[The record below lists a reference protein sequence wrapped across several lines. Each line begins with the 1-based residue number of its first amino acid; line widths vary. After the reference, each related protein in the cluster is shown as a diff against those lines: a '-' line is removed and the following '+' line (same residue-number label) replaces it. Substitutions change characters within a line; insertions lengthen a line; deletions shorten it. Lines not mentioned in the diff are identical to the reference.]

1 MSAGSTAPRASKL
14 EVAGSIVDINQHF
27 YQQGW
32 TDGLPII
39 PPTEDLVLDMLEAC
53 PVDAQHSLGRMP
65 PANGTVTAEKVAIN
79 AVMAGCIPDYM
90 PVILAAVRAVLQ
102 SQFNVAS
109 ITTTTGGAAPAV
121 IVSGPIADQLGI
133 HGGTAVF
140 GSGHQANASIG
151 RALRLTMRNM
161 GGATVHT
168 MEKSTHGWPG
178 KYTLCFSENQEANP
192 WEPLHVEQGYDS
204 SQSTVTVGAVRGIH
218 TFVEGSQETGE
229 GVLETIVR
237 AVKGAG
243 ISAYYYQLRGAS
255 PILVLGPEHAAEI
268 AAAGYG
274 RREIKE
280 YLFENVRIPVGEL
293 RERGHWGSRAWPDDT
308 ASGGIGG
315 VGSGQGFPSFGK
327 QRGRVKIRPFSLGA
341 APGFQLP
348 PPGTD
353 AEKSR
358 STCSRMSA
366 FRWANCG
373 SGDTGDPG
381 VGTGRRQLRRADGYR
396 PGQVHPGGGRRRW
409 AAFIM
414 ATALVRHT
422 ASGGIGGVTADWP
435 LQANVKRA
443 GNALGRVKTRPC
455 FCRSKLEIQERFMPA
470 FRTGLLCRWCRL
482 RLGLHP
488 GCTYAEDSARTR
500 ESYSGPV
507 QFSEPYLP

>member
-293 RERGHWGSRAWPDDT
+293 RERGHWGARAWPDEWERAADSYGVPMVT
-308 ASGGIGG
+308 DPDKYILVVAGGD
-315 VGSGQGFPSFGK
+315 
-327 QRGRVKIRPFSLGA
+327 GRHSSWL
-341 APGFQLP
+341 LP
-348 PPGTD
+348 W
-353 AEKSR
+353 
-358 STCSRMSA
+358 SA
-366 FRWANCG
+366 TQQA
-373 SGDTGDPG
+373 
-381 VGTGRRQLRRADGYR
+381 VE
-396 PGQVHPGGGRRRW
+396 
-409 AAFIM
+409 
-414 ATALVRHT
+414 LV
-422 ASGGIGGVTADWP
+422 
-435 LQANVKRA
+435 
-443 GNALGRVKTRPC
+443 
-455 FCRSKLEIQERFMPA
+455 E
-470 FRTGLLCRWCRL
+470 
-482 RLGLHP
+482 
-488 GCTYAEDSARTR
+488 
-500 ESYSGPV
+500 
-507 QFSEPYLP
+507 